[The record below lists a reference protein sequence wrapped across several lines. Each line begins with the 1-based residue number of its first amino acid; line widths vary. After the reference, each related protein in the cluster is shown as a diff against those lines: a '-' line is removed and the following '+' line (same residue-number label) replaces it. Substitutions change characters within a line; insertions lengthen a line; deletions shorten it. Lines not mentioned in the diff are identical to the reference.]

1 MDQMA
6 KDILYPLRRLHGW
19 LHEYP
24 QYRRERNALKAPYI
38 QKIKAFQ
45 KDGIPFVFL
54 LMTPEHGNV
63 GDHAIAYAETEL
75 LRNAGISYIEIT
87 GKELYRLIPYK
98 LMGLMNGHP
107 ILMQGGGYLGTFWF
121 DAEENLRKILN
132 SNPKS
137 KIILLPNTI
146 FYENSDW
153 GNDEFQK
160 SIAVYNR
167 HRHLSIYARENTSYE
182 LMKDI
187 YRNVHLM
194 PDMVMSLHPQLS
206 QTERHGCLLCLRSDC
221 EKTRTDEQETI
232 LRHQLRMLFGDDVQ
246 STDMIVPHRVPISS
260 RHDVIHAKL
269 NEFSRAKLVV
279 TDRLHGMVFC
289 AITGTPCIVLDSKSP
304 KVRGCYE
311 WIRHLE
317 YIRFADDVSE
327 IASVYAEI
335 PDKQHIYDNSHLLP
349 YYDELA
355 KVVKE
360 ICRK

>member
-1 MDQMA
+1 MA

-19 LHEYP
+19 LHDYP

-45 KDGIPFVFL
+45 KSRTPFVFL
-54 LMTPEHGNV
+54 LMTPEHGNI

-75 LRNAGISYIEIT
+75 LRQAGISYIEIT
-87 GKELYRLIPYK
+87 EKQLFGLK
-98 LMGLMNGHP
+98 LHNLLGIMNGYP
-107 ILMQGGGYLGTFWF
+107 ILVTGGGNMGTLWF
-121 DAEENLRKILN
+121 DTELLWREIIQN
-132 SNPKS
+132 NPRS
-137 KIILLPNTI
+137 RIVLLPNTI
-146 FYENSDW
+146 YYEKTEW
-153 GNDEFQK
+153 GSRELQK
-160 SIAVYNR
+160 SIAVYNK
-167 HRHLSIYARENTSYE
+167 HKKLTIYARENTSYGF
-182 LMKDI
+182 MKEI
-187 YRNVHLM
+187 YRDVRLM
-194 PDMVMSLHPQLS
+194 PDMVMSLKPDVPS
-206 QTERHGCLLCLRSDC
+206 SERHGCLLCLRNDC
-221 EKTRTDEQETI
+221 EKTLTPEQNNM
-232 LRHQLRMLFGDDVQ
+232 LRSQATLLFGTDVRD
-246 STDMIVPHRVPISS
+246 TDMVVNAGIPIAERASAL
-260 RHDVIHAKL
+260 HKKFC
-269 NEFSRAKLVV
+269 EFSGAELVI

-289 AITGTPCIVLDSKSP
+289 ALTGTPCIVIDSQSP

-335 PDKQHIYDNSHLLP
+335 PDKQHVYDNSHLLP